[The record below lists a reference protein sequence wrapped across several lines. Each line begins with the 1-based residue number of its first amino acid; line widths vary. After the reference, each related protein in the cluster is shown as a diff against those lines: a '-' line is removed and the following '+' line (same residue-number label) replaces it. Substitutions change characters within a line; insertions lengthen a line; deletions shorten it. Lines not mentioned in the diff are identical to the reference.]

1 MKIQP
6 EIFVLLVHI
15 GLILLCVILMVLGKS
30 HVRKEHIIPL
40 CIIPIFGPLT
50 ALTIEYMI
58 FSGKQGKQNPDMEH
72 LALDDILWA
81 TLRSFHEKRDLVP
94 LEEAV
99 LIDEVKVR
107 RRSMLE
113 TLYADPSKYL
123 DVLNVARYNDDIET
137 SHYATTTI
145 SKAQQDFQ
153 VAVQKH
159 AMEVDR
165 HPQDSEIL
173 DIYLEV
179 LRKYIQ
185 SGLLEENLLRNL
197 RSVYARMLDRM
208 LALVEGNK
216 NALLEK
222 LRNSVELQDY
232 AGAFATGVLLKKYWP
247 DEEQTWIEIL
257 RVCVEAKDNVRLEET
272 VEEIRGKKI
281 IWSEQGRERIQP
293 WMKMWAS

>member
-6 EIFVLLVHI
+6 ELFVLLVHI
-15 GLILLCVILMVLGKS
+15 GLMLVCVLLILLGKS
-30 HVRKEHIIPL
+30 HLRKEHVIPL
-40 CIIPIFGPLT
+40 FMIPVFGPLA
-50 ALTIEYMI
+50 ALAIEYMI
-58 FSGKQGKQNPDMEH
+58 YSGKQGRKNPDMEH

-81 TLRSFHEKRDLVP
+81 TLRSFHEKHDLVP

-123 DVLNVARYNDDIET
+123 DVLNVAKDNDDIET

-145 SKAQQDFQ
+145 SKAQHDFQ
-153 VAVQKH
+153 LAVQKH
-159 AMEVDR
+159 AIEVDR
-165 HPQDSEIL
+165 HPNDSEIL

-185 SGLLEENLLRNL
+185 SGLLEENLLKNMRTI
-197 RSVYARMLDRM
+197 YARMLDRM
-208 LALVEGNK
+208 LALVKDNK

-222 LRNSVELQDY
+222 LRNAVELEEY
-232 AGAFATGVLLKKYWP
+232 ANAFDTSVLLKKYWP
-247 DEEQTWIEIL
+247 EDEQTWIETL
-257 RVCVEAKDNVRLEET
+257 RVCVEAKDNIRLQEAI
-272 VEEIRGKKI
+272 EEIRDKKI
-281 IWSEQGRERIQP
+281 IWSEQGRDRIQP
-293 WMKMWAS
+293 WMKMLTP